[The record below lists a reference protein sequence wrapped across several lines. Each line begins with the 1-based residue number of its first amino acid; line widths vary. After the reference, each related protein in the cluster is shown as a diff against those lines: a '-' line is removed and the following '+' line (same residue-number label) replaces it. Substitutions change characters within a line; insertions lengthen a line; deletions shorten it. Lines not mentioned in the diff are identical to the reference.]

1 MKIKNNEVPFSDPC
15 GTQERWVGCYVPIL

>member
-1 MKIKNNEVPFSDPC
+1 MKIKNSEVPFSDTC